1 MQSEGKEEIK
11 KSRTPDNQVEPEPE
25 LSEVWRTLLG
35 MQSTNMQAQVDDQQ
49 ESQGDHKVTE
59 GDHEGLQGDHEGLQ
73 GDHEGLQGDHEG
85 LQGDHEESGRPQGSP
100 LLANDPWSHLVQT
113 QGVLVVDLQQLRL
126 HAAHVP
132 LSDIDVEK
140 VLKLMQ
146 EQPIPGANEG

>member
-1 MQSEGKEEIK
+1 MQSEGEEEIK

-49 ESQGDHKVTE
+49 ESQGDHKGLQGDPQGTE
-59 GDHEGLQGDHEGLQ
+59 GDHKEP
-73 GDHEGLQGDHEG
+73 
-85 LQGDHEESGRPQGSP
+85 GRPQGSP

-113 QGVLVVDLQQLRL
+113 QGVQVVDLQQLRL

-132 LSDIDVEK
+132 LSDTDVEK
-140 VLKLMQ
+140 VLKMMQ
-146 EQPIPGANEG
+146 EAPYSSQE

>member
-1 MQSEGKEEIK
+1 MQSEGEEEIK

-59 GDHEGLQGDHEGLQ
+59 GDHEGLQGDHKEP
-73 GDHEGLQGDHEG
+73 
-85 LQGDHEESGRPQGSP
+85 GRP
-100 LLANDPWSHLVQT
+100 LANDPWSHLVQT

-126 HAAHVP
+126 HAEHVP

>member
-1 MQSEGKEEIK
+1 MQSEGEEEIK

-49 ESQGDHKVTE
+49 ESQGDHQVTE
-59 GDHEGLQGDHEGLQ
+59 GDHKGLQGDHKEP
-73 GDHEGLQGDHEG
+73 
-85 LQGDHEESGRPQGSP
+85 GRPQGSP

>member
-1 MQSEGKEEIK
+1 MQSEGEEEIK

-59 GDHEGLQGDHEGLQ
+59 GDHQEP
-73 GDHEGLQGDHEG
+73 
-85 LQGDHEESGRPQGSP
+85 GRPPGSP

-113 QGVLVVDLQQLRL
+113 QGVQVVDLQQLRL

-132 LSDIDVEK
+132 LSDTDVEK
-140 VLKLMQ
+140 VLKMMQ
-146 EQPIPGANEG
+146 EAPYGSQE

>member
-1 MQSEGKEEIK
+1 MQSEGEEEIK

-49 ESQGDHKVTE
+49 ESQGDHQGTE
-59 GDHEGLQGDHEGLQ
+59 GDHKEP
-73 GDHEGLQGDHEG
+73 
-85 LQGDHEESGRPQGSP
+85 GRPQGSP

-113 QGVLVVDLQQLRL
+113 QGVQVVDLQQLRL

-132 LSDIDVEK
+132 LSDTDVEK
-140 VLKLMQ
+140 VLKMMQ
-146 EQPIPGANEG
+146 EAPYGSQE

>member
-25 LSEVWRTLLG
+25 LSEVWRMLLG

-59 GDHEGLQGDHEGLQ
+59 GDHEGLQGDHKEP
-73 GDHEGLQGDHEG
+73 
-85 LQGDHEESGRPQGSP
+85 GRP
-100 LLANDPWSHLVQT
+100 LANDPWSHLVQT

-126 HAAHVP
+126 HAEHVP

-140 VLKLMQ
+140 VLKMMQ

>member
-1 MQSEGKEEIK
+1 MQSEGEEEIK

-49 ESQGDHKVTE
+49 ESLGDHKVTE
-59 GDHEGLQGDHEGLQ
+59 GDHEGLQGDHKEP
-73 GDHEGLQGDHEG
+73 
-85 LQGDHEESGRPQGSP
+85 GRPQGSP

-113 QGVLVVDLQQLRL
+113 QGVQVVDLQQLRL

-140 VLKLMQ
+140 VLKMMQ

>member
-1 MQSEGKEEIK
+1 MQSEGEEEIK

-59 GDHEGLQGDHEGLQ
+59 GDHKEP
-73 GDHEGLQGDHEG
+73 
-85 LQGDHEESGRPQGSP
+85 GRP
-100 LLANDPWSHLVQT
+100 LANDPWSHLVQT
-113 QGVLVVDLQQLRL
+113 QGVQVVDLQQLRL

-140 VLKLMQ
+140 VLKMMQ

>member
-73 GDHEGLQGDHEG
+73 DDHKEP
-85 LQGDHEESGRPQGSP
+85 GRPQGSP

>member
-59 GDHEGLQGDHEGLQ
+59 GDHEGLQGDHKEP
-73 GDHEGLQGDHEG
+73 
-85 LQGDHEESGRPQGSP
+85 GRPLWSP

-113 QGVLVVDLQQLRL
+113 QGVQVVDLQQLRL

-132 LSDIDVEK
+132 LSDTDVEK

>member
-1 MQSEGKEEIK
+1 MQSEGEEEIK

-73 GDHEGLQGDHEG
+73 GDHKEPG
-85 LQGDHEESGRPQGSP
+85 
-100 LLANDPWSHLVQT
+100 LANDPWSHLVQT

>member
-59 GDHEGLQGDHEGLQ
+59 GDHEGLQGDHE
-73 GDHEGLQGDHEG
+73 EP
-85 LQGDHEESGRPQGSP
+85 GRPRGSP

-113 QGVLVVDLQQLRL
+113 QGVQVVDLQQLRL

>member
-59 GDHEGLQGDHEGLQ
+59 GDHEGLQGDHKEP
-73 GDHEGLQGDHEG
+73 
-85 LQGDHEESGRPQGSP
+85 GRPRGSP

-126 HAAHVP
+126 HAEHVP

-140 VLKLMQ
+140 VLKMMQ

>member
-1 MQSEGKEEIK
+1 MQSEGEEEIK

-35 MQSTNMQAQVDDQQ
+35 MQSTNMQGQVDDQQ

-59 GDHEGLQGDHEGLQ
+59 GDHEGLQGDHKEP
-73 GDHEGLQGDHEG
+73 
-85 LQGDHEESGRPQGSP
+85 GRP
-100 LLANDPWSHLVQT
+100 LANDPWSHLVQT
-113 QGVLVVDLQQLRL
+113 QGVQVVDLQQLRL

-140 VLKLMQ
+140 VLKMMQ

>member
-1 MQSEGKEEIK
+1 MESEGKEEIK

-25 LSEVWRTLLG
+25 LREGWRMLVG

-59 GDHEGLQGDHEGLQ
+59 GDHEGLQGDHKEPG
-73 GDHEGLQGDHEG
+73 
-85 LQGDHEESGRPQGSP
+85 
-100 LLANDPWSHLVQT
+100 LANDPWSHLVQT

-140 VLKLMQ
+140 VLKMMQ

>member
-73 GDHEGLQGDHEG
+73 GDHKEPG
-85 LQGDHEESGRPQGSP
+85 
-100 LLANDPWSHLVQT
+100 LANDPWSHLVQT

>member
-73 GDHEGLQGDHEG
+73 GDHKEPG
-85 LQGDHEESGRPQGSP
+85 
-100 LLANDPWSHLVQT
+100 LANDPWSHLVQT
-113 QGVLVVDLQQLRL
+113 QGVQVVDLHQLRL

-140 VLKLMQ
+140 VLKMMQ

>member
-1 MQSEGKEEIK
+1 MQSEEEEEIK
-11 KSRTPDNQVEPEPE
+11 KSRTPNQVEPEPE

-49 ESQGDHKVTE
+49 ESQGDHQVTE
-59 GDHEGLQGDHEGLQ
+59 GDHKEP
-73 GDHEGLQGDHEG
+73 
-85 LQGDHEESGRPQGSP
+85 GRPQGSP

>member
-59 GDHEGLQGDHEGLQ
+59 GDHKEP
-73 GDHEGLQGDHEG
+73 
-85 LQGDHEESGRPQGSP
+85 GRP
-100 LLANDPWSHLVQT
+100 LANDPWSHLVQT
-113 QGVLVVDLQQLRL
+113 QGVQVVDLQQLRL
-126 HAAHVP
+126 HAEHVP

-140 VLKLMQ
+140 VLKMMQ

>member
-1 MQSEGKEEIK
+1 MQSEGKDEIK

-59 GDHEGLQGDHEGLQ
+59 GDHEGLQGDHKEP
-73 GDHEGLQGDHEG
+73 
-85 LQGDHEESGRPQGSP
+85 GRP
-100 LLANDPWSHLVQT
+100 LANDPWNHLVQT
-113 QGVLVVDLQQLRL
+113 QGVQVVDLHQLRL
-126 HAAHVP
+126 HAEHVP

>member
-59 GDHEGLQGDHEGLQ
+59 GDHEGLQDDHKEP
-73 GDHEGLQGDHEG
+73 
-85 LQGDHEESGRPQGSP
+85 GRP
-100 LLANDPWSHLVQT
+100 LANDPWSHLVQT
-113 QGVLVVDLQQLRL
+113 QGVQVVDLQQLRL

>member
-1 MQSEGKEEIK
+1 MQSEGEEEIK

-59 GDHEGLQGDHEGLQ
+59 GDHEEP
-73 GDHEGLQGDHEG
+73 
-85 LQGDHEESGRPQGSP
+85 GRPLWSP

-113 QGVLVVDLQQLRL
+113 QGVQVVDLQQLRL

-132 LSDIDVEK
+132 LSDTDVEK
-140 VLKLMQ
+140 VLKMMQ
-146 EQPIPGANEG
+146 EAPYGSQE

>member
-1 MQSEGKEEIK
+1 MQSEGEEEIK

-35 MQSTNMQAQVDDQQ
+35 MQSTNIQAQVDDQQ
-49 ESQGDHKVTE
+49 ESQSDHKVTE
-59 GDHEGLQGDHEGLQ
+59 D
-73 GDHEGLQGDHEG
+73 DHEG
-85 LQGDHEESGRPQGSP
+85 LQGDHEEPGSQGSP

>member
-1 MQSEGKEEIK
+1 MQSEGEEEIK

-59 GDHEGLQGDHEGLQ
+59 GDHEGLQGDHKEP
-73 GDHEGLQGDHEG
+73 
-85 LQGDHEESGRPQGSP
+85 GRPQGSP

>member
-1 MQSEGKEEIK
+1 MQSEGEEEIK

-59 GDHEGLQGDHEGLQ
+59 GDHEGLQGDHKEP
-73 GDHEGLQGDHEG
+73 
-85 LQGDHEESGRPQGSP
+85 GRPRGSP

-113 QGVLVVDLQQLRL
+113 QGVQVVDLQQLRL
-126 HAAHVP
+126 HAEHVP

-140 VLKLMQ
+140 VLKMMQ

>member
-59 GDHEGLQGDHEGLQ
+59 GDHEGLQGDHKEP
-73 GDHEGLQGDHEG
+73 
-85 LQGDHEESGRPQGSP
+85 GRP
-100 LLANDPWSHLVQT
+100 LANDPWSHLVQT

-126 HAAHVP
+126 HAEHVP

>member
-59 GDHEGLQGDHEGLQ
+59 GDHEGLQDDHKEP
-73 GDHEGLQGDHEG
+73 
-85 LQGDHEESGRPQGSP
+85 GRP
-100 LLANDPWSHLVQT
+100 LANDPWSHLVQT

>member
-1 MQSEGKEEIK
+1 MQSEGEEEIK
-11 KSRTPDNQVEPEPE
+11 KSRTPDKQVEPEPE

-49 ESQGDHKVTE
+49 ESQGDH
-59 GDHEGLQGDHEGLQ
+59 EGLQGDHKEP
-73 GDHEGLQGDHEG
+73 
-85 LQGDHEESGRPQGSP
+85 GRP
-100 LLANDPWSHLVQT
+100 LTNDPWSHLVQT
-113 QGVLVVDLQQLRL
+113 QGVQVIDLQQLRL

>member
-1 MQSEGKEEIK
+1 MQSEGEEEIK

-49 ESQGDHKVTE
+49 ETE
-59 GDHEGLQGDHEGLQ
+59 GDREGLQGDHREP
-73 GDHEGLQGDHEG
+73 
-85 LQGDHEESGRPQGSP
+85 GRPQGSP

-113 QGVLVVDLQQLRL
+113 QGVQVVDLQQLRL

>member
-59 GDHEGLQGDHEGLQ
+59 GDHKGLQGDYKEPG
-73 GDHEGLQGDHEG
+73 
-85 LQGDHEESGRPQGSP
+85 
-100 LLANDPWSHLVQT
+100 LANDPWSHLVQT
-113 QGVLVVDLQQLRL
+113 QGVLVIDLQQMRL

-140 VLKLMQ
+140 VLKMMQ

>member
-1 MQSEGKEEIK
+1 MQSEGEEEIK

-35 MQSTNMQAQVDDQQ
+35 MQSTTNMQAQVDDQQ

-59 GDHEGLQGDHEGLQ
+59 GDHK
-73 GDHEGLQGDHEG
+73 G

>member
-59 GDHEGLQGDHEGLQ
+59 GDHEGLQGDHKEPG
-73 GDHEGLQGDHEG
+73 
-85 LQGDHEESGRPQGSP
+85 
-100 LLANDPWSHLVQT
+100 LANDPWSHLVQT
-113 QGVLVVDLQQLRL
+113 QGVQVVDLQQLRL

>member
-1 MQSEGKEEIK
+1 MQSEGEEEIK
-11 KSRTPDNQVEPEPE
+11 KSRTPDKQVEPEPE

-35 MQSTNMQAQVDDQQ
+35 MQSTNMQAQVDDKQ
-49 ESQGDHKVTE
+49 ES
-59 GDHEGLQGDHEGLQ
+59 QGDHEGLQ
-73 GDHEGLQGDHEG
+73 GDHKEP
-85 LQGDHEESGRPQGSP
+85 GRPLWSP

-113 QGVLVVDLQQLRL
+113 QGVQVVDLQQLRL